1 MSRLEIREE
10 FNFGPI
16 SAEILCFYDV
26 TILSEKIVTSKVDWK
41 NPFKLSNRSQTTQS
55 HSLTDG
61 RNLITNIE

>member
-10 FNFGPI
+10 FNFGSI

-41 NPFKLSNRSQTTQS
+41 NPFNVFCSSRVLSVTLHER
-55 HSLTDG
+55 
-61 RNLITNIE
+61 RN